1 MRIDR
6 NTQADMYVGVYLL
19 YLNNVCMMPNLLQQ
33 KANRGTWTAVGT
45 DYVTYA
51 ERETSG
57 GIDNVKESINEVN
70 FVQALT

>member
-1 MRIDR
+1 
-6 NTQADMYVGVYLL
+6 
-19 YLNNVCMMPNLLQQ
+19 MMPNLLQQ

-51 ERETSG
+51 DRETSG
-57 GIDNVKESINEVN
+57 EIDNVKESINEVN